1 MDAERRYEEVA
12 DDLVARGL
20 AERAK
25 MFGMP
30 SLKARGKAIGGFYN
44 GDMVFKL
51 TDATSRAAALALD
64 GAHLFEPMAGRP
76 MKEWVQVPAAHAD
89 EWPRLAEEAA
99 VITPPSG

>member
-1 MDAERRYEEVA
+1 VDAEQRYEEIA

-25 MFGMP
+25 VFGMP

-51 TDATSRAAALALD
+51 TDEASRSAALALE
-64 GAHLFEPMAGRP
+64 GAHSFDPMGGRP
-76 MKEWVQVPAAHAD
+76 MKEWVQVPVAHAD
-89 EWPRLAEEAA
+89 KWPRLAEKAA
-99 VITPPSG
+99 VTPPSG

>member
-1 MDAERRYEEVA
+1 VDAEQRYEQIA
-12 DDLVARGL
+12 GDLVARGL
-20 AERAK
+20 AGRAK

-30 SLKARGKAIGGFYN
+30 SLKARGKAIGGFFN

-51 TDATSRAAALALD
+51 TDEASRSAALALEE
-64 GAHLFEPMAGRP
+64 AHPFDPMGGRP

-99 VITPPSG
+99 VTPPSG

>member
-1 MDAERRYEEVA
+1 VDAEQRYEEIA

-30 SLKARGKAIGGFYN
+30 SLKARGTAIGGFYD
-44 GDMVFKL
+44 GDMVVKL
-51 TDATSRAAALALD
+51 TDEASRSAALAFEE
-64 GAHLFEPMAGRP
+64 AHPVDPMDGRP

-99 VITPPSG
+99 VMPPSG